1 MFIMTDIIQKKKD
14 GKSLTKPEIQWLVK
28 GISDGTIPDYQLSA
42 WAMAV
47 YFKGMTEQETVFL
60 TEAMAASGAQVAPEK
75 LGDLSVDKHSTG
87 GVGDKTTLIVTP
99 IVASLGAR
107 VGKMSGRGLGHTGG
121 TVDKLESIDG
131 FRTVM
136 SETEFLS
143 QVENI
148 GIAVIGQS
156 QGSVPADKRLYA
168 LRDVTATVDSLPLI
182 ASSIMSKKIA
192 AGAKSV
198 VLDVKV
204 GSGAF
209 MKTAQ
214 DAEELAALMIKIGV
228 GCGRKMAA
236 VLTDMDTPLGHA
248 VGNRLEVA
256 EAISVLK
263 NQPGNEDLREVCLS
277 LSACMLS
284 LCLGIPHVEG
294 RKLAI
299 HALESGKA
307 YEKFLE
313 WTEKQGAT
321 ADWIKDTSLMP
332 KAPYVKEVK
341 AETDGYVYAMKAD
354 TVGHAAMLLGAG
366 RATKD
371 DVLDF
376 DAGIVLVKKTGDRV
390 NKGDTL
396 ALLYTSAEEKMRAA
410 EEQCLSA
417 YVISPEAPEKVPL
430 VYKILN

>member
-14 GKSLTKPEIQWLVK
+14 GKALTKPEIQWLIK
-28 GISDGTIPDYQLSA
+28 GVSDGSIPDYQLSA

-60 TEAMAASGAQVAPEK
+60 TEAMAASGAQVSPEK
-75 LGDLSVDKHSTG
+75 LGALSVDKHSTG
-87 GVGDKTTLIVTP
+87 GVGDKTTLIVAP
-99 IVASLGAR
+99 IVASLGAK

-121 TVDKLESIDG
+121 TVDKLESIEG

-136 SETEFLS
+136 LEEEFLS

-209 MKTAQ
+209 MKTPEA
-214 DAEELAALMIKIGV
+214 AEELAKLMIKIGI

-248 VGNRLEVA
+248 IGNRLEVE

-263 NQPGNEDLREVCLS
+263 NQTGNEDLREVCIS
-277 LSACMLS
+277 LAACMLS
-284 LCLGIPHVEG
+284 LSLGISHVEG

-299 HALESGKA
+299 HALESGSA
-307 YEKFLE
+307 YAKFLE
-313 WTEKQGAT
+313 WTKKQGAT
-321 ADWIKDTSLMP
+321 AEWIKDTSLMP
-332 KAPYVKEVK
+332 RAPFVKEVK
-341 AETDGYVYAMKAD
+341 ATEDGFVFSMQAD
-354 TVGHAAMLLGAG
+354 AIGQAAMLLGAG

-376 DAGIVLVKKTGDRV
+376 DAGIVLVKKTGDAV
-390 NKGDTL
+390 KKGDTL
-396 ALLYTSAEEKMRAA
+396 ATLHTSSENKIAAA
-410 EEQCLSA
+410 EAQCLNA
-417 YVISPEAPEKVPL
+417 YLFPDRLP
-430 VYKILN
+430 